1 MQEAASQDVPLLT
14 TKLYRPPISPDLEP
28 RDALLERLSRNRQR
42 PLTLISAPAGYGKST
57 LASMWL
63 EASGSPSTWVSLD
76 EGDNDLATFTS
87 YLVAAVQRVFP
98 EARLETQALLQAPTM
113 AAVSVVARY
122 LLNDLDQVGEPFI
135 LALDDVHRIHEQ
147 VVFDLLAEL
156 LRHPS
161 PNIHLVLITRRDPP
175 LPIVSMRAR
184 RQITEVRSRDLR
196 FTIPEAQRL
205 LSKMLHRAIDEATA
219 AEWTAR
225 TEGWVTA
232 LQLAALSLAHRDP
245 ADVRGGGIPVD
256 SRYLQEYLLTEVLAH
271 LDPVKQ
277 ERLLAASLL
286 DRFCGPLCEAI
297 WPLDAAGGEETFTGE
312 QFVRWLREDNLFL
325 IPLDDQHQWFR
336 FHHVF
341 QHLVQRFLRERAE
354 SDEIAAIHRRASHW
368 FAKNGL
374 IGEAIRHALAAGDMS
389 TATQLVV
396 RHRYE
401 LMNTEQW
408 HRLERWIRLLPDDV
422 VAQSPYL
429 LSTRAYLG
437 IYSGQDQEMVFNA
450 QLAGQLLAALPTEAK
465 ESKIIQAELAVI
477 QGVVDVIL
485 ARPGQAIANAQLALE
500 QLPPRALHI
509 RGIAHAVVPVG
520 LQMQGEYRQALEM
533 FREILDDPIWPKNIV
548 AKLVNYQAIAGFM
561 EADLNRV
568 LATSHEC
575 LRISQEFKLPESA
588 SFARY
593 FLGTTHYLR
602 NELADAEPILLALLE
617 NRMLSAPTY
626 LAQGTLALALIH
638 VLRGRPAEAKQV
650 MALVRNQL
658 QETRDTWAL
667 AIVGAFEVELA
678 LRLGNL
684 AEARRTSAG
693 IDFDLRPPIWF
704 FYVSQLTPVKLLLAE
719 NTPKSLARARDA
731 LESLDERMAS
741 IHRKVVRI
749 DVLSLLALV
758 CDAQGDTAAAC
769 SKLEEALRMAEP
781 GGFIRSFVD
790 LGPPM
795 AYLLARLHRQSKA
808 WQPGMLTYIARLLAA
823 FPKTGPQGSPAKL
836 APAASPLVAPSH
848 LLAEPLTQRESQI
861 LKLLATELSPADMAS
876 ELVLSIGTVRTH
888 IKNIYA
894 KLGVHRRIEAVHR
907 ARELDL
913 L

>member
-1 MQEAASQDVPLLT
+1 LT

-76 EGDNDLATFTS
+76 EGDNDLAIFTS

-98 EARLETQALLQAPTM
+98 EARLETQALLQAPAM

-122 LLNDLDQVGEPFI
+122 LLNDLDQVGGPFI

-161 PNIHLVLITRRDPP
+161 PNMHLVLITRRDPP
-175 LPIVSMRAR
+175 LPIVSMRAH

-196 FTIPEAQRL
+196 FSTPEAQRF
-205 LSKMLHRAIDEATA
+205 LSKMLRRAVDEVTAT
-219 AEWTAR
+219 EWTER

-245 ADVRGGGIPVD
+245 ADVRLGDIPVD

-271 LDPVKQ
+271 LDPVTQ
-277 ERLLAASLL
+277 ERLLAVSML

-297 WPLDAAGGEETFTGE
+297 WPPDAAGDEETFTGE
-312 QFVRWLREDNLFL
+312 QFARWLRENNLFL

-374 IGEAIRHALAAGDMS
+374 IGEALRHALTAGDVS

-408 HRLERWIRLLPDDV
+408 HRLERWIRILPDDA

-429 LSTRAYLG
+429 LSAKAFMAL
-437 IYSGQDQEMVFNA
+437 YSGRHHEILVNA
-450 QLAGQLLAALPTEAK
+450 QRAGQLLAALPAESE
-465 ESKIIQAELAVI
+465 ESKIVRAELAVI
-477 QGVVDVIL
+477 QSVVNL
-485 ARPGQAIANAQLALE
+485 SAQPGQAIADAQLALE
-500 QLPPRALHI
+500 QLPPQALHI
-509 RGIAHAVVPVG
+509 RGIAHGVVPVG
-520 LQMQGEYRQALEM
+520 LQMQGEYRQALEV
-533 FREILDDPIWPKNIV
+533 FREIIGDPVWPPNIV
-548 AKLVNYQAIAGFM
+548 AKLNSYRAIACSLEG
-561 EADLNRV
+561 DLNGV
-568 LATSHEC
+568 LAASHEC
-575 LRISQEFKLPESA
+575 LRNCQELKYPESTG
-588 SFARY
+588 FARY
-593 FLGTTHYLR
+593 FLGAAHYLR
-602 NELADAEPILLALLE
+602 NELADAEPPLLALLR
-617 NRMLSAPTY
+617 NRELAAPSY
-626 LAQGTLALALIH
+626 VAQGTFALALIH
-638 VLRGRPAEAKQV
+638 VARGQAAEAWQVLQLVEKQF
-650 MALVRNQL
+650 
-658 QETRDTWAL
+658 QEIKNSFAP
-667 AIVGAFEVELA
+667 AVVGAAQVELA

-684 AEARRTSAG
+684 AEVRRRSAVAQ
-693 IDFDLRPPIWF
+693 FDVRPPAWF
-704 FYVSQLTPVKLLLAE
+704 FYVPQLTPVKLLLAE
-719 NTPKSLARARDA
+719 GTPESLVKARAVVDT
-731 LESLDERMAS
+731 LNEQTGK
-741 IHRKVVRI
+741 IHRNAVRI

-758 CDAQGDTAAAC
+758 CDAQDEPSTAC
-769 SKLEEALRMAEP
+769 ERLTEALVLAEP
-781 GGFIRSFVD
+781 GGFIRNFVD

-795 AYLLARLHRQSKA
+795 AGLLARLHRQSKA
-808 WQPGMLTYIARLLAA
+808 SQPGIMPYIARILAA
-823 FPKTGPQGSPAKL
+823 FPQTGPQDSSVERTR
-836 APAASPLVAPSH
+836 AASPPVAISPH
-848 LLAEPLTQRESQI
+848 FVEPLTERESQI
-861 LKLLATELSPADMAS
+861 LKLLDSELSPADIAL
-876 ELVLSIGTVRTH
+876 ELSLATSTVRTH
-888 IKNIYA
+888 IRNVYR
-894 KLGVHRRIEAVHR
+894 KLGASSRFEAVHR
-907 ARELDL
+907 ARDL
-913 L
+913 RLL